1 MVDVIE
7 VDYVELVD
15 YVMKYEFSEES
26 CKSIKLIV
34 VEFNGFG
41 LDSVIYN
48 NLCKMVFEHFGFEFY
63 PFIRIDDAA
72 AERMRMELEMVIEV
86 LKVLYPSMVEDYTA
100 KFLRAGGVY

>member
-34 VEFNGFG
+34 IEFNGFG

-48 NLCKMVFEHFGFEFY
+48 NLCKMVFEYFGFEFY
-63 PFIRIDDAA
+63 PFIRIDDTA
-72 AERMRMELEMVIEV
+72 AERMRMELERVIWI
-86 LKVLYPSMVEDYTA
+86 LKVLYPGVVEDYRV